1 MNKSLKELF
10 IAVLV
15 LFVVLGISSTII
27 TSINANALN
36 ADPRNRRALYHEFGS
51 PRGAILTSDGI
62 VIAKSDSSKDAFVY
76 QRKYSNGPVY
86 SPITGYFSI
95 SQRADRGIEAS
106 RNSLLSGESDALF
119 WQRFKSLFTGATN
132 RGASIETSIDSKL
145 QTLAYNLLKDKDGAL
160 VAIEPKTGRIRAM
173 VSTPSY
179 DPNILAIHNIGAV
192 NKSYE
197 QITSDVW
204 NPMLN
209 RTISELYAPGS
220 TFKTIVAATALETGK
235 YQPDTLIPAGAK
247 YTLPGTS
254 VALTSVVSQANGTD
268 GKISFEDALAYSSNT
283 AFAQLGNSLGSDAI
297 VKQAKKFGFF
307 ESLSIDGSDSTG
319 FPMRSVSSTFS
330 IKPTPD
336 RLALESIGQG
346 DAKVT
351 PLQNAMIAAAI
362 ANNGTLM
369 KPTLVDCVRSS
380 DLSVLSQTKPTI
392 MNQAMSSDSAAK
404 LSAMMQAVV
413 IKENPNLA
421 LPNMH
426 VAAKT
431 GTAQIGVNN
440 QSANGWVIG
449 FAPAEDPKIAIAVIV
464 HNTNVLGSYA
474 AGPIMRQVMK
484 EALTQ

>member
-1 MNKSLKELF
+1 MNKSLRELF
-10 IAVLV
+10 VAVLI
-15 LFVVLGISSTII
+15 LFIILGISSTVI

-36 ADPRNRRALYHEFGS
+36 ADPRNRRALYHEFGA
-51 PRGAILTSDGI
+51 PRGSILTADGT
-62 VIAKSDSSKDAFVY
+62 VIAKSDPSKDAFVY
-76 QRKYSNGPVY
+76 QRHYANGPVY
-86 SPITGYFSI
+86 APITGYFSI

-106 RNSLLSGESDALF
+106 RNSLLSGESDARF

-132 RGASIETSIDSKL
+132 RGASIETSIDARL
-145 QTLAYNLLKDKDGAL
+145 QNLAYNLLKDKDAAL

-179 DPNILAIHNIGAV
+179 DPNALALHDINAV

-197 QITSDVW
+197 QITSDAS

-209 RTISELYAPGS
+209 RTVSELYAPGS
-220 TFKTIVAATALETGK
+220 TFKTVVAAAALESGK
-235 YQPDTLIPAGAK
+235 YQPDTLIPAGAS

-254 VALTSVVSQANGTD
+254 VALTNVEAQANGNN

-283 AFAQLGNSLGSDAI
+283 AFAQLGNTLGSDAI
-297 VKQAKKFGFF
+297 IKQAKKFGFF
-307 ESLSIDGSDSTG
+307 DSLPVDGSDYTG
-319 FPMRSVSSTFS
+319 FPLRSVGSTFS
-330 IKPTPD
+330 LKPTPD

-392 MNQAMSSDSAAK
+392 LNQVMSSDSATK

-413 IKENPNLA
+413 TKENPNLA
-421 LPNMH
+421 LPNIH
-426 VAAKT
+426 VAVKT
-431 GTAQIGVNN
+431 GTAQIGTHN
-440 QSANGWVIG
+440 QAANGWVIG
-449 FAPAEDPKIAIAVIV
+449 FAPAEDPKIAIAVVV
-464 HNTNVLGSYA
+464 HNTSTFGSYA

>member
-1 MNKSLKELF
+1 
-10 IAVLV
+10 
-15 LFVVLGISSTII
+15 
-27 TSINANALN
+27 
-36 ADPRNRRALYHEFGS
+36 
-51 PRGAILTSDGI
+51 
-62 VIAKSDSSKDAFVY
+62 
-76 QRKYSNGPVY
+76 
-86 SPITGYFSI
+86 
-95 SQRADRGIEAS
+95 
-106 RNSLLSGESDALF
+106 
-119 WQRFKSLFTGATN
+119 
-132 RGASIETSIDSKL
+132 
-145 QTLAYNLLKDKDGAL
+145 
-160 VAIEPKTGRIRAM
+160 M

-179 DPNILAIHNIGAV
+179 DPNILAMHNIGAV

-254 VALTSVVSQANGTD
+254 VALTNVVSQANGTD

-307 ESLSIDGSDSTG
+307 DSLSIDGSDSTG

-404 LSAMMQAVV
+404 LSAMMQSVV

>member
-10 IAVLV
+10 IAVVV

-36 ADPRNRRALYHEFGS
+36 ADPRNRRALYHEFGA
-51 PRGAILTSDGI
+51 PRGAILTSDGTI
-62 VIAKSDSSKDAFVY
+62 IAKSDPSKDAFVY
-76 QRKYSNGPVY
+76 QRHYSNGPVY
-86 SPITGYFSI
+86 APITGYFSI

-119 WQRFKSLFTGATN
+119 WQRFRSLFTGVTN
-132 RGASIETSIDSKL
+132 RGASIETSIDAKL
-145 QTLAYNLLKDKDGAL
+145 QNLAYSLLKDKDGAL

-179 DPNILAIHNIGAV
+179 DPNYLALHNIAAV

-197 QITSDVW
+197 QITSDIS

-220 TFKTIVAATALETGK
+220 TFKTIVAAAALESGK
-235 YQPDTLIPAGAK
+235 YQPDTLIPAGSS

-254 VALTSVVSQANGTD
+254 VSLTNVGYQANGKN

-297 VKQAKKFGFF
+297 IKQAKKFGFF
-307 ESLSIDGSDSTG
+307 DSLTVDGSDSTG
-319 FPMRSVSSTFS
+319 FPIRSVSSTLS

-336 RLALESIGQG
+336 KLALESIGQG

-362 ANNGTLM
+362 ANGGTLM
-369 KPTLVDCVRSS
+369 KPTIVDCVRSS
-380 DLSVLSQTKPTI
+380 DLSVLSQTKPMV
-392 MNQAMSSDSAAK
+392 MNQVMSGDSAAK
-404 LSAMMQAVV
+404 LVSMMQAVV
-413 IKENPNLA
+413 IKENPNLS
-421 LPNMH
+421 LPNIH

-431 GTAQIGVNN
+431 GTAQIGLHN
-440 QSANGWVIG
+440 QAANGWVIG
-449 FAPAEDPKIAIAVIV
+449 FAPAEDPKIAIAVVV
-464 HNTNVLGSYA
+464 HNTSTFGSYA